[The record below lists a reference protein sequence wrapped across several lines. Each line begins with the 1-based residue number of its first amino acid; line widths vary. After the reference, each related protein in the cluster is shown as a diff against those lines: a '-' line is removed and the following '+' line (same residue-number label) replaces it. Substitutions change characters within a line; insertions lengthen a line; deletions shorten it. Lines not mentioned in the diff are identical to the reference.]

1 MGWDGVEVNKILTKK
16 EIKAKLDDFYGP
28 LDSELVSDVWYGAMD
43 SCKFGKYFQDSKSK
57 KTPIEWLILD
67 IDNKKMKHC

>member
-28 LDSELVSDVWYGAMD
+28 LDSELVSNLENIFKIQRVRKLLLNG
-43 SCKFGKYFQDSKSK
+43 
-57 KTPIEWLILD
+57 
-67 IDNKKMKHC
+67 